1 MRALTLREQKVR
13 NSNRGGIA
21 GIQRMMLQMLERQLT
36 MEPVHWFSEGLYAR
50 ELTLPAGSTVVG
62 KIHKHAHLN
71 VLLKGHVTVT
81 TPYGTEDIH
90 GPCIFESQPDTKR
103 AVYTHEETTWI
114 TFHPTQE
121 TDVHEIEKDI
131 ILPDYSD
138 NLALDSS
145 EAKESSE

>member
-1 MRALTLREQKVR
+1 MSALTLREQKVR
-13 NSNRGGIA
+13 DSNREGIA
-21 GIQRMMLQMLERQLT
+21 EIQRLMLQMPEHHIT
-36 MEPVHWFSEGLYAR
+36 MEPVHRFSEGLYAR

-62 KIHKHAHLN
+62 RIHKHAHLN

-121 TDVHEIEKDI
+121 TDAEQIVEDVT
-131 ILPDYSD
+131 LPDYSD

-145 EAKESSE
+145 EAKESS